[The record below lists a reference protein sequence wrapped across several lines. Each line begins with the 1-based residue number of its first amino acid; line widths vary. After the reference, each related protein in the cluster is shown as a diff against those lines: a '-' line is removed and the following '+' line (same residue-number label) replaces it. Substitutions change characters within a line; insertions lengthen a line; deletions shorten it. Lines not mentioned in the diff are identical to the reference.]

1 MSLMILAFLQAVA
14 QPPVTPTPPAPP
26 AFVETATDDGGF
38 ALTIKSLPADTMSE
52 AQDMLDAAAAKHC
65 GAKAV
70 VAGDQSY
77 DQSTDSNGLPAPR
90 ITNLRMTYK
99 CA

>member
-1 MSLMILAFLQAVA
+1 MSLMILALLQAVT
-14 QPPVTPTPPAPP
+14 PPPEAPAPPAPP
-26 AFVETATDDGGF
+26 AFVESATDDGGF
-38 ALTIKSLPADTMSE
+38 ALTIRSLPADKMSD
-52 AQDMLDAAAAKHC
+52 AQDMLDAAAAKRC

-70 VAGDQSY
+70 VAGNQSY